1 MKKLFSVAVAVLLA
15 LCMSICVFAADE
27 IEIPLDAEHVGA
39 SSSGGSDAL
48 TIENGTLTANDIALF
63 SLVLPENVPLGDTV
77 VVHLKGTSDGDFRV
91 WLLGAGETDEK
102 GSEATFSNQWKRSA
116 STPPWTR
123 PSSGFSKP
131 ASLPSGSL
139 KAVVGSNSCARISS
153 TVKP

>member
-39 SSSGGSDAL
+39 SSSGGPDAL

-91 WLLGAGETDEK
+91 WLLGAGETDERVLR
-102 GSEATFSNQWKRSA
+102 Q
-116 STPPWTR
+116 
-123 PSSGFSKP
+123 PSQTSGRLPKTELNSPVSLKNTS
-131 ASLPSGSL
+131 SLPL
-139 KAVVGSNSCARISS
+139 RTTTDRA
-153 TVKP
+153 